1 MRVAEAQS
9 REEVDA
15 CRRLFRAYA
24 DGLGFELSFQD
35 FERELAELPGEY
47 APPHGR
53 LLLATVDDAPVGC
66 VGVRPLEPGICEL
79 KRLYVSPAVRGGGV
93 GRRLA
98 LAAIDAGS
106 ELGYE
111 RMRLDTVPAM
121 TAAHALY
128 ESLGFAEI
136 APYRH
141 NPVPGTRYFEL
152 RLSGWR
158 GRPSSGIGS
167 HGAA

>member
-1 MRVAEAQS
+1 MRLTEAQS
-9 REEVDA
+9 PEEIEA

-24 DGLGFELSFQD
+24 GGLGFNLAFQD
-35 FERELAELPGEY
+35 FERELSELPGEY
-47 APPHGR
+47 APPRGR
-53 LLLATVDDAPVGC
+53 LLLATDGGAAAGC
-66 VGVRPLEPGICEL
+66 AGVRPLEPGVCEL
-79 KRLYVSPAVRGGGV
+79 KRLYVAPDARGAGL

-98 LAAIDAGS
+98 LAAISAAR

-121 TAAHALY
+121 RAAHALY

-152 RLSGWR
+152 RLSG
-158 GRPSSGIGS
+158 
-167 HGAA
+167 